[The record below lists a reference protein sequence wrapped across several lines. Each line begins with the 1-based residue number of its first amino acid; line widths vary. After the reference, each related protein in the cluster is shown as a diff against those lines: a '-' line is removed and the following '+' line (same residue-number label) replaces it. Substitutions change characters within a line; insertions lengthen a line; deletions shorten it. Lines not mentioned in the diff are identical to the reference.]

1 MLTKLTVTRF
11 QKLGR
16 VWPRIEVDALWRIL
30 AFVGVAPSISTDKS
44 VFRLQIV
51 SKLFSSGVLA
61 VATVGKEEKLPPSKD
76 QLLACQQEIRYFSS
90 LIGKGALDSL
100 PKTDSMLVKLMQ
112 HTLQLQL
119 ESFEGNDYARASCF
133 PSSSDDVVAKKTSPM
148 FWRTTHPLYFNSKK
162 VNCRYV
168 SITDFPFNHLYG
180 KNEKT
185 YKMLLYPT
193 SDLLLSCLSLLTN
206 WVNQVSN
213 KKIRQNRLANSLK
226 ALQNDLLKKVSKY
239 SEQPVK
245 KADVSFEDAFS
256 VKPSIEVGIGSER
269 ATIFKLEAASYIQ
282 IFGSICMKNKTD
294 PDLSQSVWKSISD
307 DQMKKRQCDIIR
319 LHRNID
325 ECTGDAY
332 LLFAAAKVMATTL
345 LLQMNVSPWHLS
357 FGISVTK
364 VFAENSQPEIES
376 FSFPLSCIFACLDCL
391 CDLEVGPQ
399 VFSQLYEII
408 ILIFRNLAAMIM
420 RGERNLA
427 SDHLKSNCVLNF
439 NPVLMKCIKM
449 HLVSSRGSHES
460 FHLRLCLSSIRA
472 IHTFVAVHHHDTEVP
487 SANDAEPTVDQS
499 QNMANDVN
507 GEDMWGDLDDSD
519 LAGLD
524 LGGIPEGQNE
534 VQQREQLWELLSD
547 ALEQSKVSTS
557 IGMDMILSTFTNI
570 ASHFNI
576 F

>member
-30 AFVGVAPSISTDKS
+30 AFVGAAPTLSTDKS

-61 VATVGKEEKLPPSKD
+61 VATVDKEEKLPPSKD

-90 LIGKGALDSL
+90 LIRKGALDSL

-119 ESFEGNDYARASCF
+119 ESFEGNDSARASCF
-133 PSSSDDVVAKKTSPM
+133 PSSSDDVVAKKMSPM
-148 FWRTTHPLYFNSKK
+148 FWRTTHPLYFKSKK
-162 VNCRYV
+162 VNCRCV
-168 SITDFPFNHLYG
+168 SITDFPFNHFYD
-180 KNEKT
+180 KNDKA

-206 WVNQVSN
+206 WVNQISN

-226 ALQNDLLKKVSKY
+226 ALQNDLLKKVSKS
-239 SEQPVK
+239 SEQSVK
-245 KADVSFEDAFS
+245 KVDVSFEDAFS

-282 IFGSICMKNKTD
+282 IFGSVCMKNKND
-294 PDLSQSVWKSISD
+294 PELSQSVWKSISN
-307 DQMKKRQCDIIR
+307 DQMKKRQSDIIR
-319 LHRNID
+319 LQRNID
-325 ECTGDAY
+325 EYTGDAY

-357 FGISVTK
+357 LGISVTK
-364 VFAENSQPEIES
+364 VFAENSKPKIES

-399 VFSQLYEII
+399 VFSKLYEII

-427 SDHLKSNCVLNF
+427 SDHLKTNCVLNF
-439 NPVLMKCIKM
+439 NSVLIKCFEM

-557 IGMDMILSTFTNI
+557 IGIGMISSVFANI
-570 ASHFNI
+570 ASHFSI